1 MDGRSIDPPP
11 PEEDDDPPDEELSP
25 DDDPPDEELSPDE
38 EPPDEEPSSV
48 DSEVE
53 VLPEG
58 DEDDAGSDEQ
68 ATKKHAERNAQ
79 RQIRRERKVFFI

>member
-1 MDGRSIDPPP
+1 MTGRSIPCP
-11 PEEDDDPPDEELSP
+11 PEEDDDPPDEEPL
-25 DDDPPDEELSPDE
+25 DE
-38 EPPDEEPSSV
+38 EPPDEEPSPEDDPPVEELSPEG
-48 DSEVE
+48 SEVE
-53 VLPEG
+53 VLP